1 MSYDAAAHAWA
12 AHLRAGGTTPW
23 DAGRWSLAVD
33 PGRAAPAAPSAV
45 HLELLR
51 RLNLAGHGPAPAG
64 LAEVLLGTPRPGRGP
79 VDPPL
84 PWPDARPFGS
94 PAVDPTTV
102 PPELLV
108 RLAAGV
114 VVRLLGQA
122 PDPVPAPAPPA
133 RRAWP
138 WRTGFRLHGTR
149 TRTAAVR
156 ERLLAAG
163 AVEGGRRPVHLV
175 LGLPLELGM
184 AEHWAGRVAGG
195 GSLTWRAVWR
205 RAASADRLPDPVDV
219 DRLAERLA
227 AEHPGRVH
235 VVVAGDPATLEDG
248 ALEVLG
254 RGGAGDGAGRPGVR
268 PLQLARWDLQRRV
281 NRLAPLARGPVTGER
296 LARRLVPVL
305 DGLAADRPD
314 AGADAGAAA
323 GAEAAAVPEPHLD
336 WARRAAADLAAR
348 VDEAGY
354 PVHGDPGV
362 LAHPTPRTG
371 RPRRGTFDRSQTLD
385 LTLAACLRL
394 VRHQEGPRR

>member
-1 MSYDAAAHAWA
+1 MTTYDAAALAWA
-12 AHLRAGGTTPW
+12 EHLRAGGTDPW
-23 DAGRWSLAVD
+23 DADRWAAGAIGAD
-33 PGRAAPAAPSAV
+33 DAAAPAAPSAV

-51 RLNLAGHGPAPAG
+51 RCNAAGHGPVPAG
-64 LAEVLLGTPRPGRGP
+64 LAEAFLTTPRPGRGP

-84 PWPDARPFGS
+84 PWPGGRPFGS
-94 PAVDPTTV
+94 PALDPSSL

-114 VVRLLGQA
+114 VVRLLGDVPDPA
-122 PDPVPAPAPPA
+122 PDPAPPA
-133 RRAWP
+133 GRRAWP
-138 WRTGFRLHGTR
+138 WRTGFVLHGTR
-149 TRTAAVR
+149 VGTAPVR

-175 LGLPLELGM
+175 LGLPLELAM

-195 GSLTWRAVWR
+195 GVLTWLAVWR

-219 DRLAERLA
+219 DRTAERLA

-235 VVVAGDPATLEDG
+235 VVLAADPAGLAAG
-248 ALEVLG
+248 ALDVLG
-254 RGGAGDGAGRPGVR
+254 LTGRPGVPP

-281 NRLAPLARGPVTGER
+281 NRLAPLARGPVSGPA
-296 LARRLVPVL
+296 LARRLTPVL
-305 DGLAADRPD
+305 DGLAADRP
-314 AGADAGAAA
+314 GSW
-323 GAEAAAVPEPHLD
+323 AEPAAVPATHHA
-336 WARRAAADLAAR
+336 WAARAAADLATR

-362 LAHPTPRTG
+362 LARATPRTG
-371 RPRRGTFDRSQTLD
+371 RPRRGTVDRSQTLD

-394 VRHQEGPRR
+394 WRSQEGPRR